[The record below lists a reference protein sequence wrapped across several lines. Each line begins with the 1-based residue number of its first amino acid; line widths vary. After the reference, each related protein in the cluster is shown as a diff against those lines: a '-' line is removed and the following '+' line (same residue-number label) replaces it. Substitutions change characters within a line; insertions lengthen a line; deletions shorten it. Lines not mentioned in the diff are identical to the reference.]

1 MNADVEKAVKSMHR
15 NPCVLQGD
23 LRVIEQALRDQD
35 AEIER
40 LRNISDGNAELYQHE
55 VLRTEKD
62 EALLREALSEVQSH
76 IGYMGLHNV
85 NDGSLEASVEVWKRI
100 TAHLGGEQ

>member
-1 MNADVEKAVKSMHR
+1 MNADVERAVEALRS
-15 NPCVLQGD
+15 NSSVPTDDYVL
-23 LRVIEQALRDQD
+23 IEKALRDQE

-40 LRNISDGNAELYQHE
+40 TRNISDGNAELYQHE
-55 VLRTEKD
+55 VLRTEKA